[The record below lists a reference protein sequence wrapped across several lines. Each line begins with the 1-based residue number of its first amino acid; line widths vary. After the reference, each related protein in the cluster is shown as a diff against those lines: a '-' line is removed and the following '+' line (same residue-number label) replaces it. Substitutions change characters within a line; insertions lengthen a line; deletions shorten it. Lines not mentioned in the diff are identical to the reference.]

1 MVGQE
6 GMGVPSGSSRSRL
19 SLVFSQSSQLVLGEE
34 TPGLCSGTSCF
45 GSRGWKMG
53 CAEGPA
59 NVAICIKPA
68 KLPMRIR
75 VQHVMWQQNRG
86 FASSKTLGLLAS
98 LTLIPKSRGGYWVL
112 GT

>member
-6 GMGVPSGSSRSRL
+6 GMGVPSGSSRCCL

-34 TPGLCSGTSCF
+34 MAGLCSGTSCF
-45 GSRGWKMG
+45 GSSGWKTG
-53 CAEGPA
+53 CGEGPA
-59 NVAICIKPA
+59 NVAVCIQPA

-75 VQHVMWQQNRG
+75 VQHVIWQQNRG
-86 FASSKTLGLLAS
+86 FASSKTLGLLTS
-98 LTLIPKSRGGYWVL
+98 LTLIPKSGGSYWVL